1 MRTWLY
7 VYSLF
12 PFPLSELFVFSV
24 SGTHPTAGVP
34 DMTVISDIDELGIK
48 QNLQVR
54 YSRNQIYVSFITCRV
69 DCSVG
74 LVSWFLLKFGVQSNA
89 RFCMLIVS

>member
-69 DCSVG
+69 DFRRFG
-74 LVSWFLLKFGVQSNA
+74 KLVPIEIRSA
-89 RFCMLIVS
+89 IEC